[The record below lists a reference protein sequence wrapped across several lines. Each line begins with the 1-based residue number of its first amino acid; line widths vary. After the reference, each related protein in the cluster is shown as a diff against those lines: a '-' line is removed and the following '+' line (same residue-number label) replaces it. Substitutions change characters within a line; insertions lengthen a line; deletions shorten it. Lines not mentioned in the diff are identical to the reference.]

1 MYGKDITMPR
11 PGVITDEISEDLEHA
26 LAVCRDLGIRE
37 IELRSVWNTSIV
49 ELPDDELR
57 RVEALLREGGFAT
70 CGIASPFLKCHLSGD
85 GEAAGRTHSASAST
99 REEQWDVLARSL
111 EVADRLNAPFVRAF
125 SFWRVEDPSS
135 VRDEILETL
144 VEATSRVAAA
154 GKLLGLENEHACNI
168 ATGKEAAWY
177 LDRIPDR
184 TLGLIWDPG
193 NIAALGVQP
202 TADEFRAVEGRI
214 HHVHL
219 KDAVSLDEADGF
231 TVLGDGVV
239 DWPLQLRLLAGAGYD
254 GVLSLETHFDLDGG
268 REAATRA
275 CAAALRD
282 IATSAEIR
290 MERP

>member
-1 MYGKDITMPR
+1 MPR

-26 LAVCRDLGIRE
+26 LAVCRDLDIRD

-57 RVEALLREGGFAT
+57 RLEGLVRKGGFST
-70 CGIASPFLKCHLSGD
+70 CGIASPFLKCHISGE
-85 GEAAGRTHSASAST
+85 GEATGRTHSASSTT
-99 REEQWDVLARSL
+99 REQQWDVLARSL
-111 EVADRLNAPFVRAF
+111 EVAERLDAPLVRAF
-125 SFWRVEDPSS
+125 SFWRVDDPPS
-135 VRDEILETL
+135 VRDDILETL
-144 VEATSRVAAA
+144 RDATKRVADA
-154 GKLLGLENEHACNI
+154 GRLLGLENEHACNI
-168 ATGKEAAWY
+168 ATGREAAWY

-184 TLGLIWDPG
+184 VLGLIWDPG

-231 TVLGDGVV
+231 TVLGEGVV
-239 DWPLQLRLLAGAGYD
+239 DWPMQLRLLAGAGYD

-275 CAAALRD
+275 CDAALRA
-282 IATSAEIR
+282 IATDAG
-290 MERP
+290 MDLA